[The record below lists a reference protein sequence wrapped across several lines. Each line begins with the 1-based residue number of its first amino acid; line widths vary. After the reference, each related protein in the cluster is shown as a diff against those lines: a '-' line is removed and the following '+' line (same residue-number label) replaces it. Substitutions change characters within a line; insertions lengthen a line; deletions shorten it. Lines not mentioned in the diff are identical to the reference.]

1 MFGKPNN
8 FEFKDYMFR
17 CCKSLEAEMEAP
29 TDALIFPLIKLQRWA
44 EESHETMLL
53 GKSET
58 LTSINVFRVQTHAKV
73 FRAQLQE
80 WESSLSPEL
89 QNCGMFFI

>member
-1 MFGKPNN
+1 
-8 FEFKDYMFR
+8 
-17 CCKSLEAEMEAP
+17 METP